1 VRKKVLISDLTRMQG
16 NKVCI
21 AGYTG
26 YPDSLE
32 CVRPMFVSGSV
43 DEDWLC
49 KGSEVVI
56 RPFAEV
62 ELDFLERPDV
72 TPPHTEDYII
82 DRHVMP
88 NGIRLLSERKRLALL
103 ESLED
108 ACVRE
113 IFGTEIR
120 YGPGHYVKSGTGV
133 RSLGTIR
140 PSWFTVS
147 CEPWN
152 GKPDYRISFGDGKST
167 YRLKVTDLAFQYYI
181 NKEKEIKSHKQVA
194 EETNRLMRSADHV
207 FFRIG
212 LARGW
217 QRYPDRCYLQIT
229 GVYTFPDY
237 LGGKCFAHFSE

>member
-1 VRKKVLISDLTRMQG
+1 MRKTVLITDLTRMRG
-16 NKVCI
+16 NRVCI

-26 YPDSLE
+26 YPNSLE
-32 CVRPMFVSGSV
+32 CVRPVFDYGFI
-43 DEDWLC
+43 DEDWIC
-49 KGSEVVI
+49 KSSEAVI

-62 ELDFLERPDV
+62 EFEFLGRPAI

-82 DRHVMP
+82 DKNVMP
-88 NGIRLLSERKRLALL
+88 NGIRLLSECERLALL
-103 ESLED
+103 EELED

-113 IFGTEIR
+113 IFGTEVC
-120 YGPGHYVKSGTGV
+120 GEPGYYLKSGTGV

-147 CEPWN
+147 CEPRN
-152 GKPDYRISFGDGKST
+152 GKPDYRICFGDGESS
-167 YRLKVTDLAFQYYI
+167 YCLKVTDLAFQYYI
-181 NKEKEIKSHKQVA
+181 NKEKETKSDQQV
-194 EETNRLMRSADHV
+194 EEQTYRLLKSADHV

-217 QRYPDRCYLQIT
+217 SEYPDRCYLQIT

-237 LGGKCFAHFSE
+237 LGGKCFADLSK